1 MPAAPDFR
9 LYHSNSL
16 DVLAGLLAQELR
28 APAPGQSLLAP
39 DIVLIPQVAMRRWL
53 QAELAKAHGIAA
65 NLEFLTPGELV
76 RRALDANVDGGDED
90 LDADALRWRLYAA
103 LGDATLMR
111 APAMAGL
118 RVYLGGNGQAG
129 ADPLKAWGLAGELA
143 AVFEKYQ
150 AWRRDWLL
158 EWETGADPRD
168 PQAVLWRHV
177 GAGRRH
183 RARRIDDY
191 LGRFAG
197 DDTPLPAGLPPRLF
211 AFATLNI
218 SPDVLRVV
226 ATQARVG
233 TLHFYLPSPTQAYWG
248 DLQTLRER
256 LQAGDDDAFALGEN
270 PLLQAWGAAGRDFMA
285 VLGSYE
291 VVHPSGDVPAY
302 AEPVPRPGDALAD
315 GLLRR
320 LQRDLFHRRGEPGAP
335 LREAVD
341 RNDPTLQV
349 HACHTRLR
357 EVQVLHDQLRGLLED
372 DRFDPPL
379 QPREIAVLAP
389 DIDPYVPYIEAVF
402 GGRAGQPDFI
412 PYALADASP
421 LAGEPLAEVFLR
433 LLALPVSR
441 FGLHEVLDLL
451 ASPPLAEAAGLDAPA
466 LERLHDWLQAAGARW
481 GLDAGHRQRH
491 RAPADD
497 TWTWRFALDRLLL
510 GHAIGDDAPLALGSG
525 AMLAPWPELEGGA
538 LDALDVLLRL
548 LRMLERH
555 ERTLA
560 EAMPPARWRERLLGL
575 LDALFPQVPSA
586 PATQRAL
593 ERLRQLVATFA
604 DSAAATGF
612 DAPLAAEVVRAHF
625 AAVLGE
631 ADTRAP
637 LLTGGISF
645 GRMVPLRLL
654 PFRAIC
660 VLGLNDGDYPRR
672 DPAAGL
678 NRLTAELGTMRRRH
692 GDRSLREDDRFL
704 FLQLLAS
711 AGDAFYLS
719 HLGADARDGSARE
732 PSVLVAEL
740 LDAAAA
746 QHADPAA
753 AREALVVHHPLQ
765 PFAPTAFGAGDQGGF
780 EPRRFSF
787 RAEWH
792 PAAGR
797 SAGQR
802 QPLPAWSTGPLPA
815 KASNAEIEPEV
826 ITIAELRRFL
836 RDPAG
841 EYLRRRLALRLPEE
855 VASVEDVEPLL
866 LPTRG
871 LDKHH
876 LQTAVLEAAIAGDT
890 GDLHERLRARGLL
903 PPGPLAAAQLET
915 LLRDT
920 RAYAELFNRW
930 RDGRAATSLPIDV
943 EVHLPGGAVD
953 VRGRIEGD
961 HGDALARL
969 RVGAPNGPSMIR
981 DGLDWLLA
989 SANDTPRM
997 LVQFHDHGEGVALH
1011 ERTPLAPG
1019 AARAAL
1025 RGLLLLRAQGL
1036 AEPLPW
1042 GPYTGWTYYRESG
1055 AAKPEAALDRAR
1067 KQWEGGHQSWGEGAG
1082 DAFRLTLRGRD
1093 LFDDAQL
1100 FRRFED
1106 INACIFGALVERPIG
1121 DDGADDAAVAGSN
1134 EATA

>member
-28 APAPGQSLLAP
+28 TPAAGQSLLTP
-39 DIVLIPQVAMRRWL
+39 DIVLIPQVSMRRWL

-76 RRALDANVDGGDED
+76 RRALDANVDGAGDD
-90 LDADALRWRLYAA
+90 LDAAALQWRLYAA

-111 APAMAGL
+111 APAMAAL
-118 RVYLGGNGQAG
+118 RHYLAD

-158 EWETGADPRD
+158 TWETGADTRD
-168 PQAVLWRHV
+168 PQALLWRHV

-197 DDTPLPAGLPPRLF
+197 DGAPLPAGLPPRLF
-211 AFATLNI
+211 SFATLNI

-256 LQAGDDDAFALGEN
+256 LQAGNDDAFALGEN

-291 VVHPSGDVPAY
+291 VVHPSGDIPAY
-302 AEPVPRPGDALAD
+302 AEPVSQAGDALAD
-315 GLLRR
+315 GLLKR

-335 LREAVD
+335 LREGVD
-341 RNDPTLQV
+341 RSDPTLQV

-372 DRFDPPL
+372 PRFDPPL

-389 DIDPYVPYIEAVF
+389 DIDPYVPCIEAVF

-510 GHAIGDDAPLALGSG
+510 GHAIGDDAPLVLGSG
-525 AMLAPWPELEGGA
+525 ATLAPWPELEGGA
-538 LDALDVLLRL
+538 LEALDVLLRL

-555 ERTLA
+555 ERALA
-560 EAMPPARWRERLLGL
+560 DAMTPARWRDRLLGL
-575 LDALFPQVPSA
+575 LDALFPQAPSA

-593 ERLRQLVATFA
+593 DRLRQLVGAFA
-604 DSAAATGF
+604 DSAAAAGF
-612 DAPLAAEVVRAHF
+612 DAPLAPEVVRAHF
-625 AAVLGE
+625 AGVLAE

-678 NRLTAELGTMRRRH
+678 NRLTAELGTTRRRF

-711 AGDAFYLS
+711 AGEVLYLS

-746 QHADPAA
+746 QHVDPVA

-765 PFAPTAFGAGDQGGF
+765 PFAPTAFGASDREGL

-797 SAGQR
+797 GAGQR
-802 QPLPAWSTGPLPA
+802 RALPAWSAGPLPA
-815 KASNAEIEPEV
+815 RPSVTNVAEPEV
-826 ITIAELRRFL
+826 VTIAELRRFL

-876 LQTAVLEAAIAGDT
+876 LQTAVLGAAIADDT

-903 PPGPLAAAQLET
+903 PPGPLAATQLQT

-920 RAYAELFNRW
+920 RPYAELFNRW
-930 RDGRAATSLPIDV
+930 RDGREAASLPVDV
-943 EVHLPGGAVD
+943 EIDLHGGAVH

-961 HGDALARL
+961 HGDAIARL

-989 SANDTPRM
+989 SANGTPRT
-997 LVQFHDHGEGVALH
+997 LVQFHDGGEGGDMYK
-1011 ERTPLAPG
+1011 RPPLKPE

-1025 RGLLLLRAQGL
+1025 QVLLQLRAQGL

-1042 GPYTGWTYYRESG
+1042 GPYTGWTYYSESS
-1055 AAKPEAALDRAR
+1055 AAKPEAALEKAR
-1067 KQWEGGHQSWGEGAG
+1067 KQWQGGHQSWGEGGG

-1093 LFDDAQL
+1093 LFDDDEV
-1100 FRRFED
+1100 FRRFREV
-1106 INACIFGALVERPIG
+1106 NARIFRALVEGIVF
-1121 DDGADDAAVAGSN
+1121 DGFVDDALADRG

>member
-28 APAPGQSLLAP
+28 APAPGQSLLTP

-53 QAELAKAHGIAA
+53 QAGLARVHGIAA

-76 RRALDANVDGGDED
+76 RRALDANVDGAGED
-90 LDADALRWRLYAA
+90 LDADALRWRLLAA
-103 LGDATLMR
+103 LGDPALMR

-118 RVYLGGNGQAG
+118 RRYL
-129 ADPLKAWGLAGELA
+129 ADGDALKAWGLAGELA

-158 EWETGADPRD
+158 EWEDGGAPRD
-168 PQAVLWRHV
+168 PQAMLWRHV

-183 RARRIDDY
+183 RARRIDEY
-191 LGRFAG
+191 LRRFGG
-197 DDTPLPAGLPPRLF
+197 DDAPRPAGLPPRLF

-226 ATQARVG
+226 ASQARVG

-256 LQAGDDDAFALGEN
+256 LQAGGEDAFALGEN

-302 AEPVPRPGDALAD
+302 AEPAPAPTDPLAD
-315 GLLRR
+315 GLLKR
-320 LQRDLFHRRGEPGAP
+320 LQRDLFHRRAEPGAP
-335 LREAVD
+335 RREAVD
-341 RNDPTLQV
+341 RGDPTLQV

-372 DRFDPPL
+372 GRFDPPL

-421 LAGEPLAEVFLR
+421 LAGEPLVEVFLR

-441 FGLHEVLDLL
+441 FGLHEVLDLV
-451 ASPPLAEAAGLDAPA
+451 ASPPLAEAAGLDAMA

-481 GLDAGHRQRH
+481 GLDAGHRQRQG
-491 RAPADD
+491 APADA

-510 GHAIGDDAPLALGSG
+510 GHALGDDAPLVLEAG
-525 AMLAPWPELEGGA
+525 AVLAPWPELEGGA

-548 LRMLERH
+548 LRTLERH
-555 ERTLA
+555 ERVLA
-560 EAMPPARWRERLLGL
+560 EAMPPAQWRERLLGL
-575 LDALFPQVPSA
+575 LDALLPATPVN
-586 PATQRAL
+586 PATQHAL
-593 ERLRQLVATFA
+593 ERLRQLVGAFA
-604 DSAAATGF
+604 DSAAAAAF
-612 DAPLAAEVVRAHF
+612 DAPLAPEVVRAHF
-625 AAVLGE
+625 ATALGE

-672 DPAAGL
+672 DTAAGL
-678 NRLTAELGTMRRRH
+678 NRLTAELGSPRRRP

-711 AGDAFYLS
+711 ASDVFYLS
-719 HLGADARDGSARE
+719 FLGADARDGSPRE

-740 LDAAAA
+740 LDAAAD
-746 QHADPAA
+746 QHVDAAA
-753 AREALVVHHPLQ
+753 ARRELVVHHPLQ
-765 PFAPTAFGAGDQGGF
+765 PFAPTAFGAAGRGGT

-797 SAGQR
+797 RGDQR
-802 QPLPAWSTGPLPA
+802 EPVPAWSTGPLAARPA
-815 KASNAEIEPEV
+815 DDEPEV
-826 ITIAELRRFL
+826 VTIAELRRFL

-841 EYLRRRLALRLPEE
+841 EYLRRRLGLRLPEE

-866 LPTRG
+866 LPARG

-876 LQTAVLEAAIAGDT
+876 LQTAVLEAAIADDT

-903 PPGPLAAAQLET
+903 PHGPLAATQLDALVGE
-915 LLRDT
+915 T
-920 RAYAELFNRW
+920 RAYAGLFNDW
-930 RDGRAATSLPIDV
+930 RNGRQPASLPVDVGID
-943 EVHLPGGAVD
+943 LPGGAVH
-953 VRGRIEGD
+953 VRGRIED
-961 HGDALARL
+961 DYGDALARV
-969 RVGAPNGPSMIR
+969 RVGSPNGPSTVR

-989 SANDTPRM
+989 CASDTPRA
-997 LVQFHDHGEGVALH
+997 LVQFHDSGDGPALH
-1011 ERTPLAPG
+1011 ERAPLAPA
-1019 AARAAL
+1019 AARDAL
-1025 RGLLLLRAQGL
+1025 RVLLELRAKGL

-1042 GPYTGWTYYRESG
+1042 GPYTGWTYYNEDRPDVALKKARE
-1055 AAKPEAALDRAR
+1055 R
-1067 KQWEGGHQSWGEGAG
+1067 WEGGHQQWGEGSAE
-1082 DAFRLTLRGRD
+1082 AFRLTLRGRV
-1093 LFDDAQL
+1093 LFDDAVM

-1106 INACIFGALVERPIG
+1106 INARIFRALVDGVAFEG
-1121 DDGADDAAVAGSN
+1121 FVDDGPATGPR